1 MDICLWPDPV
11 NETLAIV
18 SQLRDYAQM
27 GIPYEEI
34 AVLYRTN
41 LGPRLL
47 IEKLMEYNI
56 PFHMRDTVPNLYE
69 HWIAKNLF
77 SYIKAARGDLSRA
90 NVMTFINRP
99 ARYISR
105 DALEGSRISW
115 EQVKSFYQDKNW
127 MLDRIEQLEYDLS
140 MLADMAPAGAV
151 NYIRKAIG
159 YDDYI
164 REYAQERRLKPEEFF
179 EVLDALQESAG
190 GFKTWDAWSAHMEEY
205 KEELLRQAADRE
217 ARGEGVSLMTMHSSK
232 GLEFKVVYIL
242 DANEGVTPHHKAV
255 MDADLEEERRM
266 FYVAMTRAK
275 DRLHIFYVNERF
287 HKKQT
292 ISRFVEETGLLDTH
306 SETRREA
313 EKERNQKRGFEWKIK
328 MREPV

>member
-1 MDICLWPDPV
+1 
-11 NETLAIV
+11 
-18 SQLRDYAQM
+18 
-27 GIPYEEI
+27 
-34 AVLYRTN
+34 
-41 LGPRLL
+41 
-47 IEKLMEYNI
+47 
-56 PFHMRDTVPNLYE
+56 
-69 HWIAKNLF
+69 
-77 SYIKAARGDLSRA
+77 
-90 NVMTFINRP
+90 
-99 ARYISR
+99 
-105 DALEGSRISW
+105 
-115 EQVKSFYQDKNW
+115 

-255 MDADLEEERRM
+255 LDADLEEERRM

-275 DRLHIFYVNERF
+275 DRLHIFYVTRGF
-287 HKKQT
+287 IKSRLYRGLWRKQG
-292 ISRFVEETGLLDTH
+292 FWNTH

-313 EKERNQKRGFEWKIK
+313 EKERNQKRGFEWKTK